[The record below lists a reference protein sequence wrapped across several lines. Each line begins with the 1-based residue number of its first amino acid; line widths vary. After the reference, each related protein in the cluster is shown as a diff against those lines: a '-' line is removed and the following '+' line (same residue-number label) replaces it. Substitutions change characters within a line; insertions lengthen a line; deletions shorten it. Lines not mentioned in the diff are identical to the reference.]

1 MKPTWYISFEPRA
14 RATPRRYRRETKTFP
29 TEKAAMDFARA
40 IFPDSSRIAAGT
52 LNPVRPKRVIASKH
66 LLSSWLGHH

>member
-14 RATPRRYRRETKTFP
+14 GVAPRRYRRETKTFP

-40 IFPDSSRIAAGT
+40 IFPDSARIAAGT

-66 LLSSWLGHH
+66 LLSSWLDGH